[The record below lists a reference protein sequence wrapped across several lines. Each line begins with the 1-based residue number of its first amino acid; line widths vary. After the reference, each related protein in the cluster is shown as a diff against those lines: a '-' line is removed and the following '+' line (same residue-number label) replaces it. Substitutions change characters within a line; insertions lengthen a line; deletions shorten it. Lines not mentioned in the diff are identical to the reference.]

1 MAVMEGDPRQ
11 GAKLPLFGGS
21 TGGLLSAAETEEKY
35 VITWTGKP
43 GQVFEMPT
51 GGAAEM
57 VEGKN
62 FLTFARKEQCLA
74 LGAQLR
80 SDYKINDYQIFRIPA
95 GGGSLCWCIPKTA
108 SFPRRSTKAAS
119 PSAKW
124 IATSAKTRSRLPTS
138 SPAGNPGTKSSG
150 PCLVGSPGQFRG
162 SLFVR
167 GHLVLERLPTALT
180 PSPSVVACPFWEESG
195 CPWRRKAPA
204 HPGLEPYPKKPGIP
218 EAGSGPDYLAI
229 AAKNSLDFTG
239 SGCMVFWPGC
249 QLAGQTSSG

>member
-95 GGGSLCWCIPKTA
+95 GGGACVGA
-108 SFPRRSTKAAS
+108 SQRRRLSREGQRRPRAHRQ
-119 PSAKW
+119 
-124 IATSAKTRSRLPTS
+124 
-138 SPAGNPGTKSSG
+138 SG
-150 PCLVGSPGQFRG
+150 SQHRQKQG
-162 SLFVR
+162 
-167 GHLVLERLPTALT
+167 A
-180 PSPSVVACPFWEESG
+180 
-195 CPWRRKAPA
+195 
-204 HPGLEPYPKKPGIP
+204 
-218 EAGSGPDYLAI
+218 DYLQVHRRETLGL
-229 AAKNSLDFTG
+229 NS
-239 SGCMVFWPGC
+239 P
-249 QLAGQTSSG
+249 QLRSLLGFRIP